1 MNQDVGVV
9 RSVDQPALLMVDRA
23 KRIVWASPPA
33 TALLELIGSPA
44 TACDESFCAKVRCL
58 DPKTGCRCTEAEAP
72 PGVSKPAFH
81 AEYYRPLPGY
91 CLLHL
96 HETEREIDAKRHVQM
111 LAQAVTQAGDA
122 VMITDAHGT
131 IEFINPAFEEIT
143 GYSRAEAIGRRANL
157 LNSGQHS
164 AKFFADLWKTV
175 RAGKPF
181 RSVFTNRRKDG
192 DVFFEE
198 KTISPIRD
206 ADGLITH
213 YVSTAKDV
221 TARVR
226 MEDRLRHMAN
236 YDVLTQL
243 PNRSLLADRLRQAI
257 LRAQRDALEV
267 ALLFIDLDNFK
278 VINDTLGHAAGDR
291 LLVQVSRRLREGL
304 RQQDTVA
311 RLGGDEFI
319 LVLEDLTGAL
329 DTLAVVEKLQDS
341 FARPFVVETGEL
353 YVGLSVGIA
362 RYPHDGQDMDT
373 LLKHADIAM
382 YKAKAMGG
390 STHAFFD
397 AGMSGGMLDDLALET
412 ALHGALE
419 RGEFHL
425 VYQPLVDARDG
436 QVVGVEALMRWRTAD
451 HGEVSPVRFIPL
463 LEGNGL
469 IVPATLWLM
478 REAMGAVGA
487 LTRPLRLAIN
497 ISGRQFRH
505 PRFLDDVGRLLRETG
520 FDPSRLELEMT
531 ESILIENTTQVIE
544 TLGALREMGIRLAVD
559 DFGTGYSS
567 LSYLRRFSLTTLK
580 IDRSFVAEIDTS
592 ADARAIAA
600 AVANLAF
607 SLGLDVVAEGIETVS
622 QLSAVNELGCHLMQG
637 YHFSRP
643 LPLTDLANRWTV

>member
-1 MNQDVGVV
+1 MNQDTGAV
-9 RSVDQPALLMVDRA
+9 RAVDQPALMLVDRA
-23 KRIVWASPPA
+23 RRIVWSTPSAV
-33 TALLELIGSPA
+33 TLLDAIGSPSS
-44 TACDESFCAKVRCL
+44 ACDEAFCAKVRCL
-58 DPKTGCRCTEAEAP
+58 DPKTGCPCDEGDAP
-72 PGVSKPAFH
+72 PGPSKPAFH

-96 HETEREIDAKRHVQM
+96 HETEREAEAKRHVQM
-111 LAQAVTQAGDA
+111 LAQAVTQTGDA
-122 VMITDAHGT
+122 VMITDAKGM
-131 IEFINPAFEEIT
+131 IEFVNPAFEEIT
-143 GYSRAEAIGRRANL
+143 GYSRAEVIGRRANL

-164 AKFFADLWKTV
+164 AKFFAELWSTV

-181 RSVFTNRRKDG
+181 RAVFTNRRKDG

-206 ADGLITH
+206 IDGNITH

-243 PNRSLLADRLRQAI
+243 PNRSLLADRLGQAI
-257 LRAQRDALEV
+257 LRAQRDGREV

-291 LLVQVSRRLREGL
+291 LLVQVARRLRDGL

-319 LVLEDLTGAL
+319 VILEDLSSAL
-329 DTLAVVEKLQDS
+329 DTLAVVEKLQAG
-341 FARPFVVETGEL
+341 FTGPFSIETGDL

-362 RYPHDGQDMDT
+362 RYPHDGQDMGA

-390 STHAFFD
+390 GTHAFFD

-412 ALHGALE
+412 ASHGALE
-419 RGEFHL
+419 RNEFRL
-425 VYQPLVDARDG
+425 VYQPLVDARSG
-436 QVVGVEALMRWRTAD
+436 EVVGVEALMRWTSPE
-451 HGEVSPVRFIPL
+451 HGEVPPVRFIPL

-487 LTRPLRLAIN
+487 LSKPLRLAVN

-505 PRFLDDVGRLLRETG
+505 PSFLQDVARLLRQTG
-520 FDPSRLELEMT
+520 FEPGRLELEMT

-544 TLGALREMGIRLAVD
+544 TLRALREMGIRLAVD

-567 LSYLRRFSLTTLK
+567 LSYLRRFALTTLK

-607 SLGLDVVAEGIETVS
+607 SLGLDVVAEGIETLS
-622 QLSAVNELGCHLMQG
+622 QLSAVGELGCHLMQG

-643 LPLTDLANRWTV
+643 LPFEEFTGRWAS